1 MQGWRWQHLYGD
13 VDGQNLVRFAVLPA
27 GSDDYQST
35 TMGQRHAAI
44 EEEPT
49 WRRGATAKPR
59 RGGSASLPM

>member
-27 GSDDYQST
+27 GSDDNQST
-35 TMGQRHAAI
+35 TMGQRQAAI